1 MSNKI
6 FIIILV
12 ITIVLQISFSF
23 YYSSEIINQN
33 NSLNKNLSQLDI
45 LEKQQQSLEK
55 KLADLTSILNLQNQI
70 KTKNLIPINKNF
82 SLLNN

>member
-6 FIIILV
+6 FVTILV

-33 NSLNKNLSQLDI
+33 NSFKENTSKLEI
-45 LEKQQQSLEK
+45 LEKQQQALEK
-55 KLADLTSILNLQNQI
+55 KIADLTSLSNMENQI
-70 KTKNLIPINKNF
+70 KSKNF
-82 SLLNN
+82 VPIDQNLNLKKY

>member
-6 FIIILV
+6 FVTILV

-33 NSLNKNLSQLDI
+33 NSFKENTSKLEI
-45 LEKQQQSLEK
+45 LEKQQQALEEEI
-55 KLADLTSILNLQNQI
+55 ANLTSLSNLENQI
-70 KTKNLIPINKNF
+70 KSKNFVPINQN
-82 SLLNN
+82 LNLKKY